1 MAQVTFGTVLR
12 EARERKG
19 YDLSTAARR
28 LRIRPDILRAIE
40 EDDFAR
46 MPPRGYTRNMV
57 NAYARL
63 LGLNPTEIT
72 RMYLDEAYAYQ
83 VGRARSDVR
92 PTGFDMGGTSRT
104 KRTRERQA
112 QPEEFEERPA
122 RQNAFGR
129 TLYDDRTSF
138 TRPDYG
144 RSGGTGG
151 RLYSEDRTHTSRH
164 TALPN
169 AQYTNFYAGPKAPS
183 PVQSKL
189 PFIIA
194 GAVILVVLVLV
205 LMLVFGNKG
214 GGQEEDV
221 PKMPIT
227 GITDTTQGENGGDG
241 QQQPVTSPAP
251 TAPTKAVF
259 EYEIPSDNSSYIE
272 IYENGSESASV
283 AETINGPAKASFDVT
298 EAGTL
303 LFVTSNPDG
312 VKISVD
318 GEAVEPTES
327 SQPGVYTYTVDF
339 AAILDQWKKDH
350 PTASTGSNTGGAAT
364 NAGANAASN
373 PEDGGSSG
381 GAADAGDNGDA
392 DA

>member
-1 MAQVTFGTVLR
+1 MYKRQ
-12 EARERKG
+12 G

-214 GGQEEDV
+214 GGQEEDCLLY
-221 PKMPIT
+221 
-227 GITDTTQGENGGDG
+227 
-241 QQQPVTSPAP
+241 TSRC
-251 TAPTKAVF
+251 V
-259 EYEIPSDNSSYIE
+259 
-272 IYENGSESASV
+272 
-283 AETINGPAKASFDVT
+283 
-298 EAGTL
+298 
-303 LFVTSNPDG
+303 
-312 VKISVD
+312 
-318 GEAVEPTES
+318 
-327 SQPGVYTYTVDF
+327 
-339 AAILDQWKKDH
+339 
-350 PTASTGSNTGGAAT
+350 
-364 NAGANAASN
+364 
-373 PEDGGSSG
+373 
-381 GAADAGDNGDA
+381 
-392 DA
+392 

>member
-104 KRTRERQA
+104 KRTRERQT

-227 GITDTTQGENGGDG
+227 GITDTTQGENSGDG
-241 QQQPVTSPAP
+241 QQQPVTPPAP
-251 TAPTKAVF
+251 VAPTSAKVVVEVASDQEAWVDVYEGDVITLGETLVGPKKL
-259 EYEIPSDNSSYIE
+259 EYE
-272 IYENGSESASV
+272 
-283 AETINGPAKASFDVT
+283 VT
-298 EAGTL
+298 DQVFKL
-303 LFVTSNPDG
+303 VTSNPDA
-312 VKISVD
+312 ISITVD
-318 GEAVEPTES
+318 GTKIEPEANES
-327 SQPGVYTYTVDF
+327 LGVYTYTVDF

-350 PTASTGSNTGGAAT
+350 PTASTGSNAAGAGS

-381 GAADAGDNGDA
+381 GAADAGDNADA